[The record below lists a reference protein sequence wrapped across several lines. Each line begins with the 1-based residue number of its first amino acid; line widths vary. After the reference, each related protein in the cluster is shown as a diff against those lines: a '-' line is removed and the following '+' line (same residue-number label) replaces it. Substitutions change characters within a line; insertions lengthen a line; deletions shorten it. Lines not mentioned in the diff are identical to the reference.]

1 MFFIFPEILPPEAP
15 KPQHIEQADR
25 CVSAKG
31 CTPETPNPYAVTFFS
46 GTKRPC
52 MKASAS
58 PPRAIWSRSGQV
70 SRAGGMV
77 QVTCIIRPDRLD
89 GLLEAAFQVVERHIG
104 VVCVTDCDVLRAE
117 RF

>member
-1 MFFIFPEILPPEAP
+1 
-15 KPQHIEQADR
+15 
-25 CVSAKG
+25 
-31 CTPETPNPYAVTFFS
+31 
-46 GTKRPC
+46 
-52 MKASAS
+52 
-58 PPRAIWSRSGQV
+58 
-70 SRAGGMV
+70 MV